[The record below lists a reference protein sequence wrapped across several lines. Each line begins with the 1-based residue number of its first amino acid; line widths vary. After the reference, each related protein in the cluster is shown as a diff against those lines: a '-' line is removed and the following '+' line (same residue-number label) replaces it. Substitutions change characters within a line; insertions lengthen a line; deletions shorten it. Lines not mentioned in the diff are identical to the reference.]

1 MGYTEIKTA
10 VILAAGNGSRL
21 RPFTNFIPKTMVP
34 YRDKPLIYHHIMN
47 CYNNGIKDIIVVTRK
62 DEDNDYSFRFQNEY
76 LKDLE
81 RQLRDKDKEVRIKL
95 IYQEE
100 DKYLK
105 KPKGPAAALAMAE
118 DELRGKS
125 YITLLGDNLIIDR
138 HEKYESLMKN
148 LIDIYNGCPLYYFE
162 NLDKEIAKKGGVVKG
177 NKLNYLDKILLDTTD
192 AIEKPNDD
200 VIEKRFGVK
209 DRYEVMSGGMY
220 IFNEKSMDSI
230 KNVKPGAN
238 NEMHLTDAINDQ
250 IKSKNSK
257 VVGVLLKNSLYTAV
271 DFGAINSW
279 LSINLKE
286 ENIEEFKKAIDNY
299 PSELRNLIYE
309 NIRKI
314 YNNDTTKQKN

>member
-1 MGYTEIKTA
+1 M
-10 VILAAGNGSRL
+10 
-21 RPFTNFIPKTMVP
+21 
-34 YRDKPLIYHHIMN
+34 
-47 CYNNGIKDIIVVTRK
+47 
-62 DEDNDYSFRFQNEY
+62 
-76 LKDLE
+76 
-81 RQLRDKDKEVRIKL
+81 
-95 IYQEE
+95 
-100 DKYLK
+100 
-105 KPKGPAAALAMAE
+105 
-118 DELRGKS
+118 
-125 YITLLGDNLIIDR
+125 
-138 HEKYESLMKN
+138 
-148 LIDIYNGCPLYYFE
+148 
-162 NLDKEIAKKGGVVKG
+162 
-177 NKLNYLDKILLDTTD
+177 LDTTD